1 MLNQNFAIAV
11 EPQQTFTFRPRGNLK
26 PPINPT
32 CIGEEA
38 HADKSRGSKPQDTA
52 VAVFTQEPGG
62 PLDSFLMH
70 FLLLMFNVKLILIA

>member
-38 HADKSRGSKPQDTA
+38 HADKSRGSKPRDTV